1 MSEDKEQYVVAVHDP
16 IDQRKHP
23 VFRAFDRPIAFHR
36 IFVDIAGSIAAALM
50 LSQAVYWSTRTKNP
64 AGWFY
69 KTADD
74 WQEETGLT
82 RREQEGARKRLS
94 RFVWWQED
102 LRKANGTPT
111 LHFRVD
117 AKNFAICLS
126 DHNSV
131 KPVSPICENPRDL
144 PICENPVTETTTENT
159 TTRASARCG
168 RVFAAW
174 QDNMPGTMSASLVD
188 QINDLV
194 SETSEDSVMEGIK
207 VAVANGRRK
216 LTYVRGVALRHASGE
231 GAPAGANGRDD
242 MRSVVNLQFDN

>member
-1 MSEDKEQYVVAVHDP
+1 MSIKLMAGIWE
-16 IDQRKHP
+16 HP
-23 VFRAFDRPIAFHR
+23 
-36 IFVDIAGSIAAALM
+36 AL
-50 LSQAVYWSTRTKNP
+50 
-64 AGWFY
+64 
-69 KTADD
+69 
-74 WQEETGLT
+74 
-82 RREQEGARKRLS
+82 
-94 RFVWWQED
+94 
-102 LRKANGTPT
+102 KAGTPILEGNTTKIQDKKLRLMKFVLLALADNANDDGVCWPRVATVAAKCNLTERYARALIGALDRNQWLDKAPRYAHTDGDNIRQTSNQYT
-111 LHFRVD
+111 LNVNRILEVD
-117 AKNFAICLS
+117 ASAS
-126 DHNSV
+126 RGGVSVPAWGGGSRGQGESSV
-131 KPVSPICENPRDL
+131 KTSVK
-144 PICENPVTETTTENT
+144 TTTG
-159 TTRASARCG
+159 AGARCG